1 MQCMNDA
8 RCKRRTSH
16 MLLFF
21 CDDVQG
27 VWASDLQWQWLP
39 VMQGKIGMEIFNH
52 ALEED
57 KDPSLLAFT
66 AWALWIRRNQLQLN
80 KAPCPL
86 NQILQV
92 SNERKRKLQFIH
104 LVTPKQQ
111 HRKHTRWK
119 QCWPPFHSKY
129 PCQPQLPKEKPW
141 KSSRVS
147 FGDWHYSSHH

>member
-1 MQCMNDA
+1 
-8 RCKRRTSH
+8 

-66 AWALWIRRNQLQLN
+66 AWALWICRNQLRLN

-92 SNERKRKLQFIH
+92 SNE
-104 LVTPKQQ
+104 
-111 HRKHTRWK
+111 
-119 QCWPPFHSKY
+119 
-129 PCQPQLPKEKPW
+129 
-141 KSSRVS
+141 
-147 FGDWHYSSHH
+147 